1 MVTCTNP
8 TTLTSICQPH
18 QQSLLGF
25 QCARGGAR
33 SRYFCFTVL
42 PFGLSSA
49 PFLFTKIF
57 LPLVCYLRGLGF
69 HLVLY
74 LDEGAGCEKD
84 FLSTQYCTNIIR
96 SDLVRAG
103 A

>member
-1 MVTCTNP
+1 MHGVV
-8 TTLTSICQPH
+8 LEADIFV
-18 QQSLLGF
+18 LL
-25 QCARGGAR
+25 
-33 SRYFCFTVL
+33 SYL
-42 PFGLSSA
+42 FGLSSA

-84 FLSTQYCTNIIR
+84 FLSTQYCSNIIR